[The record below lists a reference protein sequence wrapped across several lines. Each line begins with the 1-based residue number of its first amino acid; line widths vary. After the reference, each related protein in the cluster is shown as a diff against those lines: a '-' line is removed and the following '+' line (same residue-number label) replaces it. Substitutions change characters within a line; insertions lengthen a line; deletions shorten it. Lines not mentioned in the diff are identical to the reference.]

1 MSFAERVQV
10 SMKVAVATDGN
21 MVSQHFGHC
30 KAYTIAEI
38 EEGRVIS
45 NTLIDSPGHEPG
57 FLPVFLAEKGVNCI
71 IAGGMGQKAQGLFAE
86 KGIIVVIGA
95 SGSIDQVLEDFV
107 HDRLATGA
115 NICDH

>member
-1 MSFAERVQV
+1 
-10 SMKVAVATDGN
+10 MKVAVATDGN

-30 KAYTIAEI
+30 RAYTIAEV

-57 FLPVFLAEKGVNCI
+57 FLPVFLAEKGVGCV
-71 IAGGMGQKAQGLFAE
+71 IAGGMGQRAQELFAE
-86 KGIIVVIGA
+86 RGIIVVTGA
-95 SGSIDQVLEDFV
+95 AGSISQVLEDFV
-107 HDRLATGA
+107 NDQLATGA